1 MAEQFA
7 IAEAKLRAWASMDDD
22 DEEDSNDED
31 SLNGGHTHTS
41 LSQSSGMQP
50 FCSSPSQFSHCL
62 FFFASSL
69 KNRLISPPVRPPLL
83 YPSTPRC
90 SDFLLLPQTLPHPIL
105 SQKRNASLRLMVT
118 RLRPLTV
125 PWAPAAA
132 ACPVVR
138 LLLIMTPIQPRLI
151 HPFYPSTT

>member
-1 MAEQFA
+1 MLSPRPSCVPGRLWTMMKRKTQMMRTPSTADRLTPPSARAQVCSHFVHLHLSSL
-7 IAEAKLRAWASMDDD
+7 IA
-22 DEEDSNDED
+22 
-31 SLNGGHTHTS
+31 
-41 LSQSSGMQP
+41 
-50 FCSSPSQFSHCL
+50 

-69 KNRLISPPVRPPLL
+69 KNRLISSPVRPPLL
-83 YPSTPRC
+83 YPSIPRC